1 MPSFGAWCAE
11 MRAAERSKLHPNT
24 VVIAPSAQRFPRE
37 IRAVVGVHAL
47 GYAPDGPLSLD
58 LALEQPG
65 LIGQYRVCHAQGD
78 GNFRWLID
86 GQLQNAFTLQIE
98 LNRTTAPA
106 TALVK

>member
-1 MPSFGAWCAE
+1 
-11 MRAAERSKLHPNT
+11 
-24 VVIAPSAQRFPRE
+24 
-37 IRAVVGVHAL
+37 
-47 GYAPDGPLSLD
+47 
-58 LALEQPG
+58 
-65 LIGQYRVCHAQGD
+65 VCHAQGD